1 MTRKTE
7 AKKKQNKT
15 KEETHH
21 KVKEAAETA
30 ATPDSASTA
39 RNTAP
44 LGIDMPQSPNE
55 KKITKDP

>member
-15 KEETHH
+15 KEETHQ

-44 LGIDMPQSPNE
+44 LGIDMP
-55 KKITKDP
+55 